1 MTTTTFKVKVIL
13 EKDSAGFHAY
23 SPSLIGLHVW
33 GETISEAKDL
43 ARNAANAYIAALIK
57 NGDEIPIG
65 MEIQNKGRAIR
76 PFHSIMISIIGIFK
90 VKKEDYVLTTI

>member
-1 MTTTTFKVKVIL
+1 MTTTAFKVKVII
-13 EKDSAGFHAY
+13 EKDSEGFHAY

-43 ARNAANAYIAALIK
+43 ARNAANAYIGALIK

-65 MEIQNKGRAIR
+65 MEMQNKSRFLR
-76 PFHSIMISIIGIFK
+76 PFHSIIISIFR